1 MLIYLVLWCLSG
13 WTLLLGTSASL
24 LRPRT
29 QSACD
34 RFLHC
39 LSLPLSI
46 TKGRILIHILVHHI
60 VILPLAAY
68 LWTIDEVLFA
78 SYRTGHISKPVIL
91 LSVPRAGTTSFHRTL
106 ALDPNLITPRTSE
119 IVMPFICVNIIL
131 NYLQDRYPS
140 FLNRIENI
148 LKKLNGVTQAV
159 EDRHPISLFS
169 PEADDVLMG
178 EWHWVAVGAIRTFP
192 VLRYWWE
199 HYNFSSFDTLE
210 RNRILS
216 FHSSVCKKVLYL
228 RGISG
233 GGIGMKRLLLR
244 SHLSPCIDDFKKLY
258 LDAIF
263 IGIFRNPV
271 DVLRSFAGLSDIVI
285 YSATGVRMLQPLHH
299 HTTGEESKFKCSP
312 NTIDRTN
319 LKIWPDGMQVILD
332 DMMGREARLHSESIG
347 FHTGKITFHEF
358 KDDPVAS
365 IKTLYQQVGLE
376 MRDEFVS
383 NMKPRLDTH
392 WEYKKDHQYH
402 NPTFSEMGV
411 DEDRFLSMP
420 GVKLYSSMLNGATR
434 S

>member
-131 NYLQDRYPS
+131 HYLQDRFPS

-148 LKKLNGVTQAV
+148 LKKLNGVTQDV
-159 EDRHPISLFS
+159 EDRHP
-169 PEADDVLMG
+169 
-178 EWHWVAVGAIRTFP
+178 
-192 VLRYWWE
+192 
-199 HYNFSSFDTLE
+199 
-210 RNRILS
+210 
-216 FHSSVCKKVLYL
+216 
-228 RGISG
+228 
-233 GGIGMKRLLLR
+233 LLL
-244 SHLSPCIDDFKKLY
+244 HY
-258 LDAIF
+258 
-263 IGIFRNPV
+263 
-271 DVLRSFAGLSDIVI
+271 
-285 YSATGVRMLQPLHH
+285 
-299 HTTGEESKFKCSP
+299 
-312 NTIDRTN
+312 
-319 LKIWPDGMQVILD
+319 
-332 DMMGREARLHSESIG
+332 
-347 FHTGKITFHEF
+347 
-358 KDDPVAS
+358 
-365 IKTLYQQVGLE
+365 
-376 MRDEFVS
+376 
-383 NMKPRLDTH
+383 
-392 WEYKKDHQYH
+392 
-402 NPTFSEMGV
+402 
-411 DEDRFLSMP
+411 
-420 GVKLYSSMLNGATR
+420 
-434 S
+434 